1 MQGPW
6 NQPGVRVC
14 HGLQPER
21 PEERAARGGGR
32 VPGTLDPLTPR
43 LALGEGALGFD
54 DPHLCLNPLRAGPAR
69 ALS

>member
-1 MQGPW
+1 MRGPW

-21 PEERAARGGGR
+21 PEEMAARGGR
-32 VPGTLDPLTPR
+32 VPGSLGPLTPP

-54 DPHLCLNPLRAGPAR
+54 DPRLCLNPL
-69 ALS
+69 